1 METKGAKQQYRI
13 KFHENAEVRVD
24 PFEFAWLL
32 SKHDIDVVAKNDRPM
47 LFVQCDRDS
56 LAGFVRDVNRQ
67 YGPLIFE
74 DVEIPQRELGGFE
87 SVLDTLTS

>member
-1 METKGAKQQYRI
+1 MTDTKRQYRI
-13 KFHENAEVRVD
+13 TFYESAEVRID

-32 SKHDIDVVAKNDRPM
+32 SKHGIDVVAKSERPM
-47 LFVQCDRDS
+47 LFVQCDRDA
-56 LAGFVRDVNRQ
+56 LAGFVCDVNRQ

-74 DVEIPQRELGGFE
+74 DVEIPQSDFGGFE